1 MRQNTDPGFRF
12 TDEEMETAKGTDLP
26 ELLQHL
32 GYSVRRLGS
41 RHHTV
46 SPIIFNYLELTDSAY
61 PV

>member
-1 MRQNTDPGFRF
+1 
-12 TDEEMETAKGTDLP
+12 METAKGTDLP